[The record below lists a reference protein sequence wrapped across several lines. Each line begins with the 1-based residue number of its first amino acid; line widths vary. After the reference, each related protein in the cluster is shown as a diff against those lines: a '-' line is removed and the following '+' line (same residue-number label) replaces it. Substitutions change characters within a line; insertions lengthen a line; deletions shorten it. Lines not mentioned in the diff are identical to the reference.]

1 MRSITTL
8 IINEKKV
15 IKMEYKYDVT
25 KMLELAE
32 DGENWRFYNDEQ
44 RFAIS
49 NLGRVYDLKLDKL
62 VKLYLSGS
70 GYYVCYLCDYVE
82 GVKQL
87 PVPVHRLVAETWVKN
102 PHPDKCNVVN
112 HIDEDKTNNRADNLE
127 WCTQQYNVTY
137 GTAQQRKKE
146 TQSKT
151 LEYKKKYSDVSD
163 LLVKKELEIAEL
175 QREKQILSEQI
186 AIYRNTIAEM
196 RILFETI
203 NYH

>member
-1 MRSITTL
+1 M
-8 IINEKKV
+8 KKV
-15 IKMEYKYDVT
+15 TKMEYKYDVT
-25 KMLELAE
+25 KMFELAE

-62 VKLYLSGS
+62 VKLYLNSS
-70 GYYVCYLCDYVE
+70 GYYICYLCDYIE
-82 GVKQL
+82 GIKRT
-87 PVPVHRLVAETWVKN
+87 PTPVHRLVAETWVKN
-102 PHPDKCNVVN
+102 PHPQKYNVVN
-112 HIDEDKTNNRADNLE
+112 HIDEDKANNRADNLE

-163 LLVKKELEIAEL
+163 LLIKKELEIAEL
-175 QREKQILSEQI
+175 QREKQALSEQV

-196 RILFETI
+196 RLLFESI
-203 NYH
+203 NCY

>member
-1 MRSITTL
+1 M
-8 IINEKKV
+8 KKV
-15 IKMEYKYDVT
+15 IKIEYKYDVT
-25 KMLELAE
+25 KMFELAE

-87 PVPVHRLVAETWVKN
+87 PVPVHRLVAET
-102 PHPDKCNVVN
+102 
-112 HIDEDKTNNRADNLE
+112 
-127 WCTQQYNVTY
+127 
-137 GTAQQRKKE
+137 
-146 TQSKT
+146 

-163 LLVKKELEIAEL
+163 LLIKKELEIAEL
-175 QREKQILSEQI
+175 QREKQALSEQVS
-186 AIYRNTIAEM
+186 IYRNTIAEM
-196 RILFETI
+196 RLLFESI
-203 NYH
+203 NYC